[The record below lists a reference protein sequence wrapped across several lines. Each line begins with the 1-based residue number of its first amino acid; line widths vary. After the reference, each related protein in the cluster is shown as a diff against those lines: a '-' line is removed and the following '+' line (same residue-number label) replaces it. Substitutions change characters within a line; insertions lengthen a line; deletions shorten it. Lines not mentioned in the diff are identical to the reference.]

1 MTRPLRIELA
11 GGVYHVTSRGD
22 RRENIYFCDADRRAW
37 LELLGKVCER
47 FNWMCHAWCQMSNH
61 YHIVVET
68 VEGNLSQGM
77 RQLNG
82 VYTQHINSAYQRVG
96 HVYQGR
102 YKGILVEKE
111 SYLLEL
117 ARYVVLNPVRAGI
130 VDDPQQWSW
139 SSYAA
144 MTGEKQAPPWLQTD
158 WILGQFDRNRG
169 QAVMGYVDFVRAG
182 AGMPSVWE
190 RLRGQVYLGSDAFLQ
205 RIQALSDKTSLA
217 EIPRTQRRPLAQPLT
232 YYRESIADPH
242 AAMAAA
248 YATGDYT
255 MRQIADAFGVHYATV
270 SRALKQH
277 RGQVWR
283 QRGQVLQSSIDVR
296 DCKT

>member
-117 ARYVVLNPVRAGI
+117 ARYVVLNPVRAGM
-130 VDDPQQWSW
+130 VDDPQQWPW

-158 WILGQFDRNRG
+158 WILGQFNRNRD

-232 YYRESIADPH
+232 YYRESIADPK

-277 RGQVWR
+277 RGQV
-283 QRGQVLQSSIDVR
+283 LQSSIEVR

>member
-117 ARYVVLNPVRAGI
+117 ARYVVLNPVRAGM
-130 VDDPQQWSW
+130 VDDPQQWPW

-158 WILGQFDRNRG
+158 WILGQFNRNRD

-255 MRQIADAFGVHYATV
+255 MRQIADAFGVHYSTV
-270 SRALKQH
+270 SRALKKQ
-277 RGQVWR
+277 GSGLAIKQE
-283 QRGQVLQSSIDVR
+283 VR

>member
-96 HVYQGR
+96 HVFQGR
-102 YKGILVEKE
+102 YKSILVEKE

-117 ARYVVLNPVRAGI
+117 ARYVVLNPVRAGM
-130 VDDPQQWSW
+130 VDDPQQWPW

-158 WILGQFDRNRG
+158 WILGQFNRNRG
-169 QAVMGYVDFVRAG
+169 QAVMGYVDFIRAG

-205 RIQALSDKTSLA
+205 RIQALSDKTSIA

-232 YYRESIADPH
+232 YYRESIADPN
-242 AAMAAA
+242 AAMSAA

-255 MRQIADAFGVHYATV
+255 MRQIADAFGVHYSTV
-270 SRALKQH
+270 SRALKKQ
-277 RGQVWR
+277 GSGLAIKQE
-283 QRGQVLQSSIDVR
+283 VR
-296 DCKT
+296 DGKT

>member
-96 HVYQGR
+96 HVFQGR
-102 YKGILVEKE
+102 YKSILVEKE

-117 ARYVVLNPVRAGI
+117 ARYVVLNPVRAGM

-158 WILGQFDRNRG
+158 WILGQFNRNRG

-232 YYRESIADPH
+232 YYRESIADPN
-242 AAMAAA
+242 AAMSAA

-255 MRQIADAFGVHYATV
+255 MRQIADAFGVHYSTV
-270 SRALKQH
+270 SRALKKQ
-277 RGQVWR
+277 GSGLAIKQE
-283 QRGQVLQSSIDVR
+283 VR